1 MLGAAATA
9 DPVHVV
15 LPHRDV
21 YLGGIMHLVGALDAD
36 IACLRQ
42 LRPTP
47 TAAFRSVR
55 HLLIRHRHPW
65 QRVARCALL
74 LATSASPALRPPRK
88 IIAGGRHGGVPAV
101 SRGLPFQPPYPLL
114 QRDVRLTQPRDRRG
128 LIPTQGR
135 SAPRAAAPPIRAQSE
150 IITKGRPAV
159 THRHAQDHYPPEC
172 LPELLVA
179 VRLPIVGLI
188 VMKR

>member
-128 LIPTQGR
+128 LIPTQGDQPLARQLLQSGHSPR
-135 SAPRAAAPPIRAQSE
+135 SSPRAARLSRTDTRK
-150 IITKGRPAV
+150 ITIHLNA
-159 THRHAQDHYPPEC
+159 YPNSSSPFVC
-172 LPELLVA
+172 PLLV
-179 VRLPIVGLI
+179 
-188 VMKR
+188 